1 MTFFNLAAFI
11 VSNACFCVF
20 VTAGLTIPALI
31 ALLGMALAIILLDY
45 RLQ

>member
-1 MTFFNLAAFI
+1 MTFFNLIAFI
-11 VSNACFCVF
+11 ISTACFCVF
-20 VTAGLTIPALI
+20 VSASLTIPALI

>member
-1 MTFFNLAAFI
+1 MTLFNLLTFI
-11 VSNACFCVF
+11 VSTACFCVF
-20 VTAGLTIPALI
+20 VSASMTIPALI